1 MKILFLGDIFS
12 KSGREVVKKHLHTL
26 KETYSVDLVIANGEN
41 SAHGKGMTKKIYE
54 ELMDI
59 AANIGNIPS
68 PFVDAKAQFYIGYYH
83 QKTEIAKC
91 EDRVR
96 IGKRIAE
103 IRQAKGLSIRQL
115 ADASGVNFANIYKI
129 ENGKYNV
136 SIDILGKICEALGC
150 RIDIVE
156 DKI

>member
-1 MKILFLGDIFS
+1 MNT
-12 KSGREVVKKHLHTL
+12 RE
-26 KETYSVDLVIANGEN
+26 Y
-41 SAHGKGMTKKIYE
+41 
-54 ELMDI
+54 
-59 AANIGNIPS
+59 
-68 PFVDAKAQFYIGYYH
+68 
-83 QKTEIAKC
+83 
-91 EDRVR
+91 

-103 IRQAKGLSIRQL
+103 IRQAKRLSIRQL
-115 ADASGVNFANIYKI
+115 AEACGVNFANIYKI